1 MTASYIKSSLAIFLH
16 FLIRVIVVYAVIGF
30 KETSECAV
38 NAHCDSRVNMIVVR
52 PSTIIDI
59 YLQVLYV
66 NVC

>member
-52 PSTIIDI
+52 PTIIDI